1 LQELGSVAEADG
13 GEAVGMHMLDL
24 TIERLRL
31 NMNDAA
37 GHEHRIGPIAAR
49 AAALFADRLEERFG
63 ERYSQDSGRMAG
75 ISAAPIR
82 LDLNRM
88 NDERAANH
96 VANAWLDALALRL
109 KI

>member
-1 LQELGSVAEADG
+1 
-13 GEAVGMHMLDL
+13 MHVLDL

-31 NMNDAA
+31 NVNGAA

-49 AAALFADRLEERFG
+49 AASLFAERLEARYSERFAQG
-63 ERYSQDSGRMAG
+63 PGLIEG

-88 NDERAANH
+88 NDERAANY
-96 VANAWLDALALRL
+96 VADAWLEALALGL